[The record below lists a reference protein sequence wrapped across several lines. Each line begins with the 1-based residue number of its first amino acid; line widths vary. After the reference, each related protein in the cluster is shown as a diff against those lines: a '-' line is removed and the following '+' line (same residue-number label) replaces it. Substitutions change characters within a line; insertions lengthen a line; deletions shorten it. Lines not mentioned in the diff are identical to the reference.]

1 MLFAELEVKRKN
13 GTAAQRWI
21 EQARAIRFDIQTSA
35 SYQLIQARIGGITAH
50 YGDAI
55 SAYEKALES
64 GQLAQNHQIQANIEL
79 AEAYRKNGQLAE
91 AQRVTTEIETKYAST
106 SSISGKLALSKAE
119 RALQNN
125 DVQEAINIL
134 AELGFDSDAAISA
147 KRRLAEIYLV
157 ERRNEEQFI

>member
-1 MLFAELEVKRKN
+1 M
-13 GTAAQRWI
+13 G
-21 EQARAIRFDIQTSA
+21 
-35 SYQLIQARIGGITAH
+35 IQARIGGITAH

-55 SAYEKALES
+55 SAYEKALAS

-91 AQRVTTEIETKYAST
+91 AQRVTTEIETKDAST

-125 DVQEAINIL
+125 GVQEANNIL
-134 AELGFDSDAAISA
+134 AELGFDSDAAITA
-147 KRRLAEIYLV
+147 KKRLAEIYLV
-157 ERRNEEQFI
+157 ERRNEEQ